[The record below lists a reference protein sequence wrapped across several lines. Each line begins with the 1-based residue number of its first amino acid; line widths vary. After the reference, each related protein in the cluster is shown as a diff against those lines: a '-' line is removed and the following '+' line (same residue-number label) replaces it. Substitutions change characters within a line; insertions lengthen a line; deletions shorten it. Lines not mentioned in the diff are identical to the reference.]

1 MALKPMGTTPT
12 RPQTSHPHPKP
23 ACLATPHWLRTVHRR
38 TTISRRPWF
47 RHSSPGSKCFAA
59 TTVRTIDHRRVH
71 VVVLSATAAP
81 APAASPGSSIP
92 GTAIQPRPMAE
103 TPPRKKKCQPQ
114 ALRDLTTFS
123 HELRRP
129 HHQLC
134 ACTWRARTAQ
144 PRLHSP
150 FYAIAQQSQQ
160 SQLAGSAGR
169 KALHNL
175 TSVSARRQGQVPRLG
190 GT

>member
-71 VVVLSATAAP
+71 VIVLSATAAP

-103 TPPRKKKCQPQ
+103 TPPRKKNANPKPLRLDHLQPRAAPTTTPP
-114 ALRDLTTFS
+114 ALRVHLARAHCAAETALTM
-123 HELRRP
+123 
-129 HHQLC
+129 LC
-134 ACTWRARTAQ
+134 DRATIATI
-144 PRLHSP
+144 
-150 FYAIAQQSQQ
+150 AI
-160 SQLAGSAGR
+160 
-169 KALHNL
+169 
-175 TSVSARRQGQVPRLG
+175 G
-190 GT
+190 G